1 MLKLTMKLLS
11 RFFDACQ
18 KHNHSSSNCHLF
30 DVYPLNPVYVL
41 FQEGCLIT
49 RLPLWVIG
57 NPATSSKSSLDRCFQ
72 CTPIWN
78 SLLVGVVRGKTDKRI
93 AASCSLWVT
102 AYPQVR

>member
-57 NPATSSKSSLDRCFQ
+57 NPATSSKSSLDRCFLLSVGNGISSSKVRRQ
-72 CTPIWN
+72 CRSIFDSRMSRVPFGT
-78 SLLVGVVRGKTDKRI
+78 
-93 AASCSLWVT
+93 LW
-102 AYPQVR
+102 